1 MANMQ
6 KNIDKT
12 KSCCSLGDYAEKRQP
27 MDNRKNNG
35 GHKTAGRKKKNDNGD
50 KITFI
55 PTDEVLRIWKS
66 WKGKPGDQTAMIEQ
80 AILAWDKT
88 KQGP

>member
-27 MDNRKNNG
+27 MDNRSKNG
-35 GHKTAGRKKKNDNGD
+35 GHTTAGRKPKNKEGR
-50 KITFI
+50 KITFT
-55 PTDEVLRIWKS
+55 PSEKVLIIWDK
-66 WKGKPGDQTAMIEQ
+66 WEDKTAMIEQ